1 MYDGND
7 LDIIPGDVA
16 DLATILL
23 LDK

>member
-16 DLATILL
+16 NLATILL

>member
-7 LDIIPGDVA
+7 LDIIPGDA
-16 DLATILL
+16 ANLATILL